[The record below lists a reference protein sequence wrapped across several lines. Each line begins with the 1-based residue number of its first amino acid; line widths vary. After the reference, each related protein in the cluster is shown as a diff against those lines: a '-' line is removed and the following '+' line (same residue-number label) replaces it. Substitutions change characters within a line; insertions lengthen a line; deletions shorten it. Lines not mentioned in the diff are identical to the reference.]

1 MSSSQCL
8 LQHFRLSTLR
18 MQSAPARDGAIASDV
33 RVCGQARY
41 TNTSSIQRL
50 LDKEEELETELVN
63 FHSKLMLKT
72 CADVLK
78 HKNRTWWSPFSRATS
93 FGYLFPRCQQVSQ
106 ASVDGHGFVQP
117 HESKIVVMVHVLL
130 IERMY
135 VNPLHPP
142 LHGMLV
148 IGQFLTWDNF
158 YRNLEGVIYEDM
170 EGWRIYRATH

>member
-1 MSSSQCL
+1 
-8 LQHFRLSTLR
+8 

-63 FHSKLMLKT
+63 FHSKLMLNT
-72 CADVLK
+72 FADVLK

-106 ASVDGHGFVQP
+106 AFVDGHGFVQP
-117 HESKIVVMVHVLL
+117 DESKVVVMVHVLL

-135 VNPLHPP
+135 VDPLHPP

-148 IGQFLTWDNF
+148 IGQLLTWDNF
-158 YRNLEGVIYEDM
+158 YRNLEVVIYEDM
-170 EGWRIYRATH
+170 EGWRVYRATH